1 MKNILLVDDENSLI
15 MSMADGLESQGDQFR
30 VYTANNG
37 KEAVDTLETKP
48 VDLVVT
54 DLRMPEMDGF
64 ELLAYINDNR
74 PSTPT
79 IVMSAFA
86 TPRIEDKLK
95 ELGALQV
102 LSKPLDFERLSEAIK
117 QGLDHVFQGGSLA
130 GISVGSFL
138 QLMEAE
144 QKTSLLEVLSEDKQ
158 KGFFYL
164 DEGQLHDAVCGDMQG
179 EEAAIE
185 MLTWKGAQIR
195 FRSLPEKK
203 LKKNIHQGLM
213 SLLMEASHLEDERA
227 GAEAGPPSE
236 SLGEPDDL
244 SLENVGEDGDESVL
258 ADDLSLEEG
267 LGEGDVVSGDLGAD
281 DVDWLVED
289 LAPDEGDTVV
299 EKVPGAD
306 EEGLFGADDEDD
318 VVVPDDEDPE
328 GESTQQMVVDGFGIG
343 GGSDEPD
350 DALEDDSDLFDI
362 NDAAIDDDDGD
373 LFAADGED
381 DLFVVD
387 DDGSDDDLF
396 GDSEE
401 GGSGD
406 LFSVEE
412 EPIKEDFVFD
422 GAEDP
427 GPKASALEEEG
438 PGDLFT
444 VEEEAVTVEGMF
456 DEDDEPSADGGLFT
470 VEDASED
477 EPLPLDLDGDDIGDG
492 DLFTVEDAS
501 EDEPLPLDLDEE
513 DAGDDGLF
521 TVEDASEEEPLPMDL
536 GEEDA
541 GDDGQFTVE
550 DASEEEPFSMELDEE
565 DAGDDGQFT
574 IEDASEEAPLSMDVA
589 EEGLDDDLMELEEAP
604 AEDGVMALDAD
615 EDSDADFVL
624 EDAEGSDDG
633 LLDADDGLMDLDDS
647 LSEPAQEEEDPDELF
662 DLDDEGLDE
671 AVDLEGEGSPGGDDG
686 LFDIDDELPDG
697 DFSELAADDDL
708 DFEGLPDSGEEEL
721 GDDGLPDLDMELPDE
736 VPPPP
741 PIMSAPAPRPI
752 PPMANKSGASQD
764 GGPAPAPSGKLT
776 EEQIAK
782 LNEVLK
788 GMADE
793 IEGVRVC
800 AVSGMDGI
808 GLVDYNPKGVDVQA
822 FGGKFAV
829 VMQLIGKSAQDLN
842 IGQFQENLV
851 QTENAWVLT
860 RFLNPEYYLVIAV
873 GRESTL
879 GNVRMVA
886 GKYSKEL
893 DEIFRA

>member
-164 DEGQLHDAVCGDMQG
+164 DEGQLHDAVCGDLQG

-289 LAPDEGDTVV
+289 LAPDEGSTVV

-306 EEGLFGADDEDD
+306 EKGLFGADDEDD
-318 VVVPDDEDPE
+318 VVVQDDEDPE
-328 GESTQQMVVDGFGIG
+328 GESTQQMVVDGFGLG

-350 DALEDDSDLFDI
+350 GALEDDSDLFDI

-373 LFAADGED
+373 LFAAEGED

-387 DDGSDDDLF
+387 DGGSDDDLF
-396 GDSEE
+396 GESEE

-406 LFSVEE
+406 LFSVDE

-427 GPKASALEEEG
+427 GPEASALAEEG

-456 DEDDEPSADGGLFT
+456 DEDEEPSADGGLFT

-477 EPLPLDLDGDDIGDG
+477 EPLPLGLDDEDAGDDGLFTVEDASEDEPLPLDLDDEDAGDGGLFTVEDASEDEPLPLGLDDEDAGDDG
-492 DLFTVEDAS
+492 LFTVEDAS

-521 TVEDASEEEPLPMDL
+521 TVEDASEEELP
-536 GEEDA
+536 
-541 GDDGQFTVE
+541 
-550 DASEEEPFSMELDEE
+550 
-565 DAGDDGQFT
+565 
-574 IEDASEEAPLSMDVA
+574 SMDA
-589 EEGLDDDLMELEEAP
+589 IEEGDDDLMELEEASEEGG
-604 AEDGVMALDAD
+604 AMALEAD
-615 EDSDADFVL
+615 EDSGEDFVL
-624 EDAEGSDDG
+624 EDADGS
-633 LLDADDGLMDLDDS
+633 DDGLMDLDDS
-647 LSEPAQEEEDPDELF
+647 LSEPTQEEDDPDELF

-686 LFDIDDELPDG
+686 LFDIDEELPDG
-697 DFSELAADDDL
+697 DFSELTADDDL
-708 DFEGLPDSGEEEL
+708 DFEDLPGSGEEEL

-752 PPMANKSGASQD
+752 PPMANKSESAQD
-764 GGPAPAPSGKLT
+764 GAPAPAPSGKLT